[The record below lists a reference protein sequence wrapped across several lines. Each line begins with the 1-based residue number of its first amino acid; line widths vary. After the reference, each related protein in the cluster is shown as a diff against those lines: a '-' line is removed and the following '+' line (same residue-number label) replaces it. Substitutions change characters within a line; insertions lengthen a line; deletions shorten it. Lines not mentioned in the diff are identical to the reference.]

1 MEKAEEA
8 QAEPP
13 ASDGASADEKS
24 VDGPNYVPA
33 QSIFYDTQPCSI
45 VSGTT
50 RGTGNVLIG
59 GFSALTLT
67 FGGFSMGAV
76 RGYNE
81 YGVIGAVGGFVV
93 GGLVGSLGGAC
104 AAIMGAFT
112 GIKQIGTGLIRTPTA
127 MVNSAMGKEWDDIK
141 QNWDFYDLKKESD
154 IILDVSEEKFL
165 KFMKGGGS
173 LCLLLNNG
181 NIKLSTDISDNNNS
195 NSNTIEN
202 ESNHHKNQPVVEK
215 KNIVDRT
222 LYDVLGVEPEA
233 TSVEIKKAYYV
244 KARQNHPD
252 RHPNDPDAHKKFQLI
267 GEAYQIL
274 GDERMRTVYDSN
286 GKSATESSH
295 RVDASSL
302 YAMVFGS
309 ENFESII
316 GELQVA
322 STIKM
327 LTEMGIDNE
336 YNHPE
341 ILLFRQR
348 KREVQLASILA
359 AKLDTINEGVE
370 EFKSKIKQ
378 ETIELAETAF
388 AGTLLAVVAGVYADQ
403 SHGKSN
409 PFSSIFYTSKG
420 TTQSVSDA
428 FSIFGNSFRIASK
441 ASTLQAIHSKADKR
455 KENHDKELLERNEIT
470 EEEMVRRKEQIQKDR
485 EQNAMA
491 MNAPPKDA
499 TPEEIKEYKGV
510 MTDLANTSCYV
521 MWKLTKID
529 IRSTL
534 SMVCSKVLNDH
545 SVKKII
551 RQKRREALLL
561 VAQIYNEKTVS
572 SKDGL
577 DEVAKKFG
585 LFADVPAYK
594 SEQSNDSTA
603 PPSES
608 AAEQSNDPTTPP
620 SDSTTPPSE
629 SEGFSTEEILK
640 NVDTYSI
647 STLKELINRHGGNSA
662 ECIEKVDLK
671 KHLLSLLKVDSVD
684 NIVKVSNSSEV
695 TID

>member
-1 MEKAEEA
+1 MAEES
-8 QAEPP
+8 QSGTDPTNN
-13 ASDGASADEKS
+13 DGINPDDISMNEMQNA
-24 VDGPNYVPA
+24 VPA
-33 QSIFYDTQPCSI
+33 QSIFFDTQPCSI

-50 RGTGNVLIG
+50 RGTSNLLIG

-76 RGYNE
+76 KGYKD
-81 YGVIGAVGGFVV
+81 YGVVGAVGGFIV
-93 GGLVGSLGGAC
+93 GGIVGSLGGAC

-141 QNWDFYDLKKESD
+141 QNWDFYDLKKESN
-154 IILDVSEEKFL
+154 IILGVTEEKFL
-165 KFMKGGGS
+165 KYIKEGGS
-173 LCLLLNNG
+173 LGSLLNVG
-181 NIKLSTDISDNNNS
+181 SIEVSSEPSNNDS
-195 NSNTIEN
+195 ANTMEN
-202 ESNHHKNQPVVEK
+202 ESNNKNQPVVEK
-215 KNIVDRT
+215 KNIVDRS

-274 GDERMRTVYDSN
+274 GDERMRVVYDSK
-286 GKSATESSH
+286 GKSVAESSH
-295 RVDASSL
+295 KVDASSL

-327 LTEMGIDNE
+327 LTEMGMNNE

-341 ILLFRQR
+341 LLLFRQR
-348 KREVQLASILA
+348 KREVQLAAILA
-359 AKLDTINEGVE
+359 TKLDTINEGIE
-370 EFKSKIKQ
+370 EFKSKIRQ
-378 ETIELAETAF
+378 ETTELAETAF
-388 AGTLLAVVAGVYADQ
+388 GGTLLAVIASIYADKV
-403 SHGKSN
+403 HGKSD
-409 PFSSIFYTSKG
+409 PFSSMFYTSKE
-420 TTQSVSDA
+420 TTQSVGDA
-428 FSIFGNSFRIASK
+428 FSIFGNSLKVASK
-441 ASTLQAIHSKADKR
+441 ASTLQAIHTKSDKR
-455 KENHDKELLERNEIT
+455 KENQDKELLERKEIT
-470 EEEMVRRKEQIQKDR
+470 EEEMLRRREQAQKER

-499 TPEEIKEYKGV
+499 TPEEVNEYKGI
-510 MTDLANTSCYV
+510 MADLANTGCYV
-521 MWKLTKID
+521 MWKCTKID

-534 SMVCSKVLNDH
+534 SMVCNKALNDH
-545 SVKKII
+545 SVTREI
-551 RQKRREALLL
+551 RRKRRSALLL
-561 VAQIYNEKTVS
+561 ISQIYNEKAVS

-585 LFADVPAYK
+585 LFADVPVY
-594 SEQSNDSTA
+594 ETEPSNDPTN
-603 PPSES
+603 PPPES
-608 AAEQSNDPTTPP
+608 AAEQS
-620 SDSTTPPSE
+620 SDATAAGADE
-629 SEGFSTEEILK
+629 SDTSFSTEEILK
-640 NVDTYSI
+640 NIDTYSI
-647 STLKELINRHGGNSA
+647 STLKELINRRGGDSS

-671 KHLLSLLKVDSVD
+671 NNLLSLLKNKESDD
-684 NIVKVSNSSEV
+684 NVVVSNDGEV

>member
-1 MEKAEEA
+1 MEKAEET

-13 ASDGASADEKS
+13 ASDGASPEEIS
-24 VDGPNYVPA
+24 LDGMNQVPA
-33 QSIFYDTQPCSI
+33 QSFFYDTQPCSI
-45 VSGTT
+45 VSGAT

-59 GFSALTLT
+59 GLSALTLT
-67 FGGFSMGAV
+67 FGGLSMGAV
-76 RGYNE
+76 KGYNE

-93 GGLVGSLGGAC
+93 GGIVGSLGGAC

-127 MVNSAMGKEWDDIK
+127 MVNAAIGKEWDDIK

-154 IILDVSEEKFL
+154 IILGVSEEKFL
-165 KFMKGGGS
+165 KFIKDGGS

-181 NIKLSTDISDNNNS
+181 TIQISNDISDNNNS
-195 NSNTIEN
+195 NNNTIEN
-202 ESNHHKNQPVVEK
+202 ESSNNKQQPVVEK

-274 GDERMRTVYDSN
+274 GDERMRTVYDSK
-286 GKSATESSH
+286 GKSVVESSH
-295 RVDASSL
+295 KVDASSL

-327 LTEMGIDNE
+327 LTEMGMNNE

-341 ILLFRQR
+341 LLLFRQR

-359 AKLDTINEGVE
+359 TKLDTINEGVE
-370 EFKSKIKQ
+370 EFKTKIKQ

-388 AGTLLAVVAGVYADQ
+388 GGTLLAVIAGIYADKTY
-403 SHGKSN
+403 GKSN
-409 PFSSIFYTSKG
+409 PFSSMFYTSKE

-428 FSIFGNSFRIASK
+428 FSIFGNSFRVASK
-441 ASTLQAIHSKADKR
+441 ASTLQAIHMKSDKR
-455 KENHDKELLERNEIT
+455 KENQDKELLERNEIT
-470 EEEMVRRKEQIQKDR
+470 EEEMIRRKEQIQKDR

-510 MTDLANTSCYV
+510 MTDLANTGCYV

-534 SMVCSKVLNDH
+534 SMVCNKVLNDH
-545 SVKKII
+545 SVKKDV
-551 RQKRREALLL
+551 RRKRREALLL
-561 VAQIYNEKTVS
+561 VAQIYNEKAVS

-585 LFADVPAYK
+585 LFADVPVYE
-594 SEQSNDSTA
+594 SEQSSDPTA
-603 PPSES
+603 LPSES
-608 AAEQSNDPTTPP
+608 AAEESNDPTDT
-620 SDSTTPPSE
+620 PSE
-629 SEGFSTEEILK
+629 FEGFSTEEILK

-647 STLKELINRHGGNSA
+647 STLKELINRHGGNST

-671 KHLLSLLKVDSVD
+671 NHLLSLLKVDSKD
-684 NIVKVSNSSEV
+684 NIVQVSNDSEV